1 MTVAKGLGGGLPI
14 GACVASPAH
23 ADVLQP
29 GDHGST
35 FAGGPVIGG
44 GRQRGARRGGTTT
57 TFLAAVRAQGR
68 AARAGL
74 ARRSASTCAAAA

>member
-14 GACVASPAH
+14 GACVTTPEH

-35 FAGGPVIGG
+35 FAGGPVVAAGANAVLDVVTADG
-44 GRQRGARRGGTTT
+44 FLDAVERARR
-57 TFLAAVRAQGR
+57 AA
-68 AARAGL
+68 
-74 ARRSASTCAAAA
+74 CATA